1 MPAVAGRCQRAGDAG
16 NGSQDEVMKIPIINV
31 EIRYEHDVVLS
42 RQRARQIAE
51 LLGFDRLE
59 QVQIATA
66 VSEIAR
72 NAFQYAQRG
81 KVEFGDGGW
90 HQARVQ
96 DRHQRPG
103 PGHSAICK
111 PSGTGFINPRP
122 GWAWGFWARNG

>member
-1 MPAVAGRCQRAGDAG
+1 MGFEKLSRPDGPASRSDCRSVVPGLPAGPRRCDRAGAAG
-16 NGSQDEVMKIPIINV
+16 TPAQGSVMKIPILTV

-72 NAFQYAQRG
+72 NTFQYAER
-81 KVEFGDGGW
+81 
-90 HQARVQ
+90 
-96 DRHQRPG
+96 
-103 PGHSAICK
+103 
-111 PSGTGFINPRP
+111 
-122 GWAWGFWARNG
+122 